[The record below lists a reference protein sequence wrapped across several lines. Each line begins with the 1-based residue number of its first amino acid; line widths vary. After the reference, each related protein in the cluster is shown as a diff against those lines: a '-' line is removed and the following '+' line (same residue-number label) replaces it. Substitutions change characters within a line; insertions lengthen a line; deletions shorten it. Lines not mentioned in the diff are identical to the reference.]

1 MARLSSILD
10 GVPSEIRILRN
21 RGGTIGEIH
30 RLAHP
35 AQSRVPPQNARPSA
49 TAAIRR
55 IADQI
60 LAAGPIRLRI
70 EDCKTNAEYANSN
83 RNSDATPLKQSCRA
97 YQLPAPRPKRH
108 PA

>member
-1 MARLSSILD
+1 M
-10 GVPSEIRILRN
+10 
-21 RGGTIGEIH
+21 
-30 RLAHP
+30 
-35 AQSRVPPQNARPSA
+35 PPQNARPSA

-83 RNSDATPLKQSCRA
+83 RNSDATLRLFKESCRA
-97 YQLPAPRPKRH
+97 YQLPACSSISSITPVFALPN
-108 PA
+108 